1 MAIQRMDAAG
11 REQRIAPRPDTRL
24 QRGDML
30 VVLGE
35 ESAMDRLERE

>member
-1 MAIQRMDAAG
+1 MAIQRMDAGG
-11 REQRIAPRPDTRL
+11 REHRIAPRPDTRL

-35 ESAMDRLERE
+35 DSAMERLERE